1 MFEKIQNDYIQ
12 AMKNKETLKKSAL
25 NYLIA
30 QIKNKKIELQRDP
43 NDEEIISIIKKEV
56 KSLNEAI
63 SFLEKAN
70 KPEELQEEK
79 EKKLILEHYLPAT
92 LNEEQ
97 TKTLIVATISKLNI
111 TDLKTQRGLLMKE
124 LMATHK
130 AELDTALLNS
140 LINTMLYSFIYI
152 QIQDEKNKNPDY
164 LITITLTT
172 WKYFFC
178 SRC

>member
-1 MFEKIQNDYIQ
+1 MFEKIQKDYIW

-79 EKKLILEHYLPAT
+79 EKKLILENYLPAT

-97 TKTLIVATISKLNI
+97 TKSLIESAIRNLNI

-130 AELDTALLNS
+130 TELDPALLNS
-140 LINTMLYSFIYI
+140 LINTML
-152 QIQDEKNKNPDY
+152 
-164 LITITLTT
+164 
-172 WKYFFC
+172 
-178 SRC
+178 

>member
-1 MFEKIQNDYIQ
+1 
-12 AMKNKETLKKSAL
+12 MKNKEILKKSAL

-43 NDEEIISIIKKEV
+43 NDEEIVALIKKEV

-97 TKTLIVATISKLNI
+97 TKSLIEAAIRNLNI

-124 LMATHK
+124 LMAAHK
-130 AELDTALLNS
+130 TELDPALLNS
-140 LINTMLYSFIYI
+140 LINTML
-152 QIQDEKNKNPDY
+152 
-164 LITITLTT
+164 
-172 WKYFFC
+172 
-178 SRC
+178 

>member
-1 MFEKIQNDYIQ
+1 MFKKIQNDYIQ

-43 NDEEIISIIKKEV
+43 NDDEIIAIIKKEV

-79 EKKLILEHYLPAT
+79 EKKLILENYLPAT

-97 TKTLIVATISKLNI
+97 TKSLIESAIRNLNI

-130 AELDTALLNS
+130 TELDPALLNS
-140 LINTMLYSFIYI
+140 LINTML
-152 QIQDEKNKNPDY
+152 
-164 LITITLTT
+164 
-172 WKYFFC
+172 
-178 SRC
+178 

>member
-12 AMKNKETLKKSAL
+12 AMKNKEILKKSAL

-43 NDEEIISIIKKEV
+43 NDEEIISLIKKEV

-79 EKKLILEHYLPAT
+79 EKKQILENYLPAT

-97 TKTLIVATISKLNI
+97 TKTLIVDTISKLNI

-130 AELDTALLNS
+130 TELDPALLNS
-140 LINTMLYSFIYI
+140 LINTML
-152 QIQDEKNKNPDY
+152 
-164 LITITLTT
+164 
-172 WKYFFC
+172 
-178 SRC
+178 

>member
-70 KPEELQEEK
+70 KPEELQEEN
-79 EKKLILEHYLPAT
+79 EKKLILENYLPAT

-124 LMATHK
+124 LMAAHK
-130 AELDTALLNS
+130 TELDPALLNS
-140 LINTMLYSFIYI
+140 LINTML
-152 QIQDEKNKNPDY
+152 
-164 LITITLTT
+164 
-172 WKYFFC
+172 
-178 SRC
+178 

>member
-1 MFEKIQNDYIQ
+1 MFEKIQKDYIW

-43 NDEEIISIIKKEV
+43 NDEEIISLIKKEV
-56 KSLNEAI
+56 KSLSEAI

-97 TKTLIVATISKLNI
+97 TKSLIESAIRNLNI

-130 AELDTALLNS
+130 TELDPTLLNS
-140 LINTMLYSFIYI
+140 LINTML
-152 QIQDEKNKNPDY
+152 
-164 LITITLTT
+164 
-172 WKYFFC
+172 
-178 SRC
+178 

>member
-43 NDEEIISIIKKEV
+43 NDEEIISLIKKEV

-79 EKKLILEHYLPAT
+79 EKKLVLEDYLPAT

-97 TKTLIVATISKLNI
+97 TKSLIESAIRNLNI
-111 TDLKTQRGLLMKE
+111 TDLKTQRALLMKE

-130 AELDTALLNS
+130 TELDPALLNS
-140 LINTMLYSFIYI
+140 LINTML
-152 QIQDEKNKNPDY
+152 
-164 LITITLTT
+164 
-172 WKYFFC
+172 
-178 SRC
+178 

>member
-1 MFEKIQNDYIQ
+1 MFKKIQNDYIQ

-43 NDEEIISIIKKEV
+43 NDEEIIALIKKEV

-70 KPEELQEEK
+70 KAEELQEEK
-79 EKKLILEHYLPAT
+79 EKKLILENYLPAT

-97 TKTLIVATISKLNI
+97 TKALIVATISKLNI

-140 LINTMLYSFIYI
+140 LINTML
-152 QIQDEKNKNPDY
+152 
-164 LITITLTT
+164 
-172 WKYFFC
+172 
-178 SRC
+178 

>member
-1 MFEKIQNDYIQ
+1 MFKKIQNDYIQ

-43 NDEEIISIIKKEV
+43 NDEEIIFLIKKEV

-70 KPEELQEEK
+70 KPEELEEEK
-79 EKKLILEHYLPAT
+79 EKKLILENYLPAT
-92 LNEEQ
+92 LNEGQ
-97 TKTLIVATISKLNI
+97 TKSLIETVIRNLNI

-124 LMATHK
+124 LMAAHK
-130 AELDTALLNS
+130 TALDPALLNS
-140 LINTMLYSFIYI
+140 LINTML
-152 QIQDEKNKNPDY
+152 
-164 LITITLTT
+164 
-172 WKYFFC
+172 
-178 SRC
+178 

>member
-1 MFEKIQNDYIQ
+1 MFKKIQNDYIQ
-12 AMKNKETLKKSAL
+12 AMKDKEILKKSAL

-43 NDEEIISIIKKEV
+43 NDEEIVAIIKKEV

-70 KPEELQEEK
+70 KPEELQDEK
-79 EKKLILEHYLPAT
+79 EKKLILESYLPAT
-92 LNEEQ
+92 LDEEQ
-97 TKTLIVATISKLNI
+97 TKELIVATISKLNI

-140 LINTMLYSFIYI
+140 LINTML
-152 QIQDEKNKNPDY
+152 
-164 LITITLTT
+164 
-172 WKYFFC
+172 
-178 SRC
+178 

>member
-43 NDEEIISIIKKEV
+43 NDEEIISLIKKEV

-79 EKKLILEHYLPAT
+79 EKKLILENYLPAT

-97 TKTLIVATISKLNI
+97 TKSLIESAIRNLNI

-130 AELDTALLNS
+130 TELDPALLNS
-140 LINTMLYSFIYI
+140 LINTML
-152 QIQDEKNKNPDY
+152 
-164 LITITLTT
+164 
-172 WKYFFC
+172 
-178 SRC
+178 

>member
-1 MFEKIQNDYIQ
+1 MFEKIQKDYIW
-12 AMKNKETLKKSAL
+12 AMKDKETLKKSAL

-43 NDEEIISIIKKEV
+43 NDEEIIALIKKEV

-70 KPEELQEEK
+70 KAEELQEEK
-79 EKKLILEHYLPAT
+79 EKKLILENYLPAT
-92 LNEEQ
+92 LNEKQ
-97 TKTLIVATISKLNI
+97 TKALIVATISKLNI

-140 LINTMLYSFIYI
+140 LINTML
-152 QIQDEKNKNPDY
+152 
-164 LITITLTT
+164 
-172 WKYFFC
+172 
-178 SRC
+178 

>member
-1 MFEKIQNDYIQ
+1 MFEKIQKDYIQ

-43 NDEEIISIIKKEV
+43 NDEEIISVIKKEV

-79 EKKLILEHYLPAT
+79 EKKLILESYLPAT
-92 LNEEQ
+92 LDEEQ
-97 TKTLIVATISKLNI
+97 TKALIVATISKLNI

-140 LINTMLYSFIYI
+140 LINTML
-152 QIQDEKNKNPDY
+152 
-164 LITITLTT
+164 
-172 WKYFFC
+172 
-178 SRC
+178 

>member
-1 MFEKIQNDYIQ
+1 MFEKIQKDYIR

-43 NDEEIISIIKKEV
+43 NDEEIISVIKKEV

-63 SFLEKAN
+63 SFFEKAN

-79 EKKLILEHYLPAT
+79 EKKLILESYLPAT

-97 TKTLIVATISKLNI
+97 TKSLIEAAIRNLNI

-130 AELDTALLNS
+130 TELDPALLNS
-140 LINTMLYSFIYI
+140 LINTML
-152 QIQDEKNKNPDY
+152 
-164 LITITLTT
+164 
-172 WKYFFC
+172 
-178 SRC
+178 

>member
-1 MFEKIQNDYIQ
+1 
-12 AMKNKETLKKSAL
+12 MKDKETLKKSAL

-43 NDEEIISIIKKEV
+43 NDEEIIALIKKEV

-79 EKKLILEHYLPAT
+79 EKKLILENYLPAT

-97 TKTLIVATISKLNI
+97 KKTLIVATISKLNI

-130 AELDTALLNS
+130 TELDPALLNS
-140 LINTMLYSFIYI
+140 LINTML
-152 QIQDEKNKNPDY
+152 
-164 LITITLTT
+164 
-172 WKYFFC
+172 
-178 SRC
+178 

>member
-1 MFEKIQNDYIQ
+1 
-12 AMKNKETLKKSAL
+12 MKNKETLKKSAL

-79 EKKLILEHYLPAT
+79 EKKLILENYLPAT

-111 TDLKTQRGLLMKE
+111 TDLKTQRGILMKE
-124 LMATHK
+124 LMAAHK
-130 AELDTALLNS
+130 TELDPALLNS
-140 LINTMLYSFIYI
+140 LINTML
-152 QIQDEKNKNPDY
+152 
-164 LITITLTT
+164 
-172 WKYFFC
+172 
-178 SRC
+178 

>member
-1 MFEKIQNDYIQ
+1 MFEKIQKDYIW

-43 NDEEIISIIKKEV
+43 NDEEIVAIIKKEV

-70 KPEELQEEK
+70 KPEELQEDK

-124 LMATHK
+124 LMAAHK
-130 AELDTALLNS
+130 TELDPALLNS
-140 LINTMLYSFIYI
+140 LINTML
-152 QIQDEKNKNPDY
+152 
-164 LITITLTT
+164 
-172 WKYFFC
+172 
-178 SRC
+178 

>member
-43 NDEEIISIIKKEV
+43 NDDEIIAIIKKEV

-70 KPEELQEEK
+70 KAEELQEEK
-79 EKKLILEHYLPAT
+79 EKKLILENYLPAT

-97 TKTLIVATISKLNI
+97 TKSLIESAIRNLNI

-130 AELDTALLNS
+130 TELDPALLNS
-140 LINTMLYSFIYI
+140 LINTML
-152 QIQDEKNKNPDY
+152 
-164 LITITLTT
+164 
-172 WKYFFC
+172 
-178 SRC
+178 

>member
-1 MFEKIQNDYIQ
+1 MFEKIQKDYIW
-12 AMKNKETLKKSAL
+12 AMKDKETLKKSAL

-124 LMATHK
+124 LMAAHK
-130 AELDTALLNS
+130 TELDPALLNS
-140 LINTMLYSFIYI
+140 LINTML
-152 QIQDEKNKNPDY
+152 
-164 LITITLTT
+164 
-172 WKYFFC
+172 
-178 SRC
+178 

>member
-1 MFEKIQNDYIQ
+1 
-12 AMKNKETLKKSAL
+12 MKNKETLKKSAL

-43 NDEEIISIIKKEV
+43 NDEEIISLIKKEV

-79 EKKLILEHYLPAT
+79 EKKLVLEDYLPAT

-97 TKTLIVATISKLNI
+97 TKSLIESAIRNLNI

-130 AELDTALLNS
+130 TELDPVLLNS
-140 LINTMLYSFIYI
+140 LVNTML
-152 QIQDEKNKNPDY
+152 
-164 LITITLTT
+164 
-172 WKYFFC
+172 
-178 SRC
+178 

>member
-43 NDEEIISIIKKEV
+43 NDEEIISLIKKEV

-70 KPEELQEEK
+70 KPEELEEEK

-97 TKTLIVATISKLNI
+97 TKSLIENAIRNLNI

-130 AELDTALLNS
+130 TELDPALLNS
-140 LINTMLYSFIYI
+140 LINTML
-152 QIQDEKNKNPDY
+152 
-164 LITITLTT
+164 
-172 WKYFFC
+172 
-178 SRC
+178 

>member
-12 AMKNKETLKKSAL
+12 AMKNKEILKKSAL

-79 EKKLILEHYLPAT
+79 EKKLILENYLPAT

-97 TKTLIVATISKLNI
+97 TKSLIESAIRNLNI

-130 AELDTALLNS
+130 TELDPAVLNS
-140 LINTMLYSFIYI
+140 LINTML
-152 QIQDEKNKNPDY
+152 
-164 LITITLTT
+164 
-172 WKYFFC
+172 
-178 SRC
+178 

>member
-1 MFEKIQNDYIQ
+1 
-12 AMKNKETLKKSAL
+12 MKNKETLKKSAL

-43 NDEEIISIIKKEV
+43 NDEEIISLIKKEV

-79 EKKLILEHYLPAT
+79 EKKLILENYLPAT

-130 AELDTALLNS
+130 TELDPALLNS
-140 LINTMLYSFIYI
+140 LINTML
-152 QIQDEKNKNPDY
+152 
-164 LITITLTT
+164 
-172 WKYFFC
+172 
-178 SRC
+178 

>member
-12 AMKNKETLKKSAL
+12 AMKNKEILKKSAL

-43 NDEEIISIIKKEV
+43 NDEEIISLIKKEV
-56 KSLNEAI
+56 KSLSEAI

-79 EKKLILEHYLPAT
+79 EKKLILEPYLPAT

-97 TKTLIVATISKLNI
+97 TKSLIEAAIRNLNI

-124 LMATHK
+124 LMAAHK
-130 AELDTALLNS
+130 TELDPALLNS
-140 LINTMLYSFIYI
+140 LINTML
-152 QIQDEKNKNPDY
+152 
-164 LITITLTT
+164 
-172 WKYFFC
+172 
-178 SRC
+178 

>member
-1 MFEKIQNDYIQ
+1 MFKKIQNDYIQ

-43 NDEEIISIIKKEV
+43 NDEEIVALIKKEV

-79 EKKLILEHYLPAT
+79 EKKLILESYLPAT
-92 LNEEQ
+92 LDEEQ
-97 TKTLIVATISKLNI
+97 TKALIVATISKLNI

-140 LINTMLYSFIYI
+140 LINTML
-152 QIQDEKNKNPDY
+152 
-164 LITITLTT
+164 
-172 WKYFFC
+172 
-178 SRC
+178 

>member
-1 MFEKIQNDYIQ
+1 MFKKIQNDYIQ
-12 AMKNKETLKKSAL
+12 AMKDKETLKKSAL

-43 NDEEIISIIKKEV
+43 NDEEIISLIKKEV

-79 EKKLILEHYLPAT
+79 EKKLILENYLPAT

-124 LMATHK
+124 LMAAHK
-130 AELDTALLNS
+130 TELDPALLNS
-140 LINTMLYSFIYI
+140 LINTML
-152 QIQDEKNKNPDY
+152 
-164 LITITLTT
+164 
-172 WKYFFC
+172 
-178 SRC
+178 

>member
-1 MFEKIQNDYIQ
+1 
-12 AMKNKETLKKSAL
+12 MKDKETLKKSAL

-43 NDEEIISIIKKEV
+43 NDEEIIALIKKEV

-70 KPEELQEEK
+70 KAEELQEEK
-79 EKKLILEHYLPAT
+79 EKKLILENYLPAT

-97 TKTLIVATISKLNI
+97 TKSLIESAIRNLNI

-130 AELDTALLNS
+130 TELDPALLNS
-140 LINTMLYSFIYI
+140 LINTML
-152 QIQDEKNKNPDY
+152 
-164 LITITLTT
+164 
-172 WKYFFC
+172 
-178 SRC
+178 

>member
-1 MFEKIQNDYIQ
+1 
-12 AMKNKETLKKSAL
+12 MKNKEILKKSAL

-43 NDEEIISIIKKEV
+43 NNEEIVALIKKEV

-124 LMATHK
+124 LMAAHK
-130 AELDTALLNS
+130 TELDPALLNS
-140 LINTMLYSFIYI
+140 LINTML
-152 QIQDEKNKNPDY
+152 
-164 LITITLTT
+164 
-172 WKYFFC
+172 
-178 SRC
+178 

>member
-12 AMKNKETLKKSAL
+12 AMKDKEILKKSAL

-79 EKKLILEHYLPAT
+79 EKKLILESYLPAT
-92 LNEEQ
+92 LDEEQ
-97 TKTLIVATISKLNI
+97 TKALIVATISKLNI

-124 LMATHK
+124 LIATHK
-130 AELDTALLNS
+130 TELDPALLNS
-140 LINTMLYSFIYI
+140 LINTML
-152 QIQDEKNKNPDY
+152 
-164 LITITLTT
+164 
-172 WKYFFC
+172 
-178 SRC
+178 

>member
-1 MFEKIQNDYIQ
+1 MFEKIQKDYIW

-43 NDEEIISIIKKEV
+43 NDEEIISLIKKEV

-79 EKKLILEHYLPAT
+79 EKKLILENYLPAT

-124 LMATHK
+124 LMAAHK
-130 AELDTALLNS
+130 TELDPALLNS
-140 LINTMLYSFIYI
+140 LINTML
-152 QIQDEKNKNPDY
+152 
-164 LITITLTT
+164 
-172 WKYFFC
+172 
-178 SRC
+178 

>member
-43 NDEEIISIIKKEV
+43 NDEEIISLIKKEV

-79 EKKLILEHYLPAT
+79 EKKLILENYLPAT

-97 TKTLIVATISKLNI
+97 TKSLIGSAIRNLNI

-124 LMATHK
+124 LMAMHK
-130 AELDTALLNS
+130 TELDPALLNS
-140 LINTMLYSFIYI
+140 LINTML
-152 QIQDEKNKNPDY
+152 
-164 LITITLTT
+164 
-172 WKYFFC
+172 
-178 SRC
+178 